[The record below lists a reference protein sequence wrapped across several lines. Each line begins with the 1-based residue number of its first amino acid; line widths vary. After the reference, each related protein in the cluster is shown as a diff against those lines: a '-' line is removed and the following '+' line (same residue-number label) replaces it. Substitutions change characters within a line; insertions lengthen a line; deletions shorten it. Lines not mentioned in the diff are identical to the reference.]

1 MLLYTKYD
9 LGGYNMEYDI
19 YIVNPAGN
27 ITILVKSFV
36 PENEYIEIANK
47 FLNSNFYNAE
57 QVGYL
62 TTKNN
67 RPHMNMMG
75 MEFCGNASR
84 SFGYLLA
91 MENNNKDKQTISVS
105 VSGTDELL
113 DVNVDLKHKTAQVAM
128 PIPKEIIKLNV
139 TENTVVD
146 VVIMDGIYHAIVNHK
161 LESDDLTK
169 QILKRA
175 TEEYDIDA
183 FGIMYVSEQNMKPIV
198 YVKETDSLIY
208 ESSCGSG
215 TIAYAYY
222 LVRDKQTGRFEFE
235 IKQPG
240 GQIDAVILKQ
250 NNETRMAL
258 MGGPITISD
267 LIKVEL

>member
-1 MLLYTKYD
+1 MK
-9 LGGYNMEYDI
+9 YDI
-19 YIVNPAGN
+19 YVVNPAGN

-36 PENEYIEIANK
+36 SESEYIKVANT
-47 FLNSNFYNAE
+47 FLDKGLYGAE

-67 RPHMNMMG
+67 RPHLNMMG

-84 SFGYLLA
+84 SFGYFQA
-91 MENNNKDKQTISVS
+91 MENPEQNKQTISVS

-113 DVNVDLKHKTAQVAM
+113 DVNVDLKLKTAQIAM
-128 PIPKEIIKLNV
+128 PIPQEIVSLKVNEDV
-139 TENTVVD
+139 DVD
-146 VVIMDGIYHAIVNHK
+146 VVVMDGISHAVVNHK
-161 LESDDLTK
+161 LESEELTK
-169 QILKRA
+169 EIIKRA
-175 TEEYDIDA
+175 NEEFDIDA
-183 FGIMYVSEQNMKPIV
+183 FGVMYVSEQKMKPVV
-198 YVKETDSLIY
+198 YVKETNSLVY

-222 LVRDKQTGRFEFE
+222 LVRDKQTGRFEFS

-250 NNETRMAL
+250 NSETRMAL
-258 MGGPITISD
+258 MGGPITISE
-267 LIKVEL
+267 LIQVEI